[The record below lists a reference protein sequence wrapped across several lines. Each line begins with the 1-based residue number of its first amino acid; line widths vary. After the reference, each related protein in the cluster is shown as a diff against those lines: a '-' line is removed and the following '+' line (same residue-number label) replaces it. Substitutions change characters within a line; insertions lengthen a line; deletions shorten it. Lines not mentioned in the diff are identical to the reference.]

1 MDFFSVQ
8 NILVHIPIGA
18 GGYDLSWIEAV
29 GTIAGLLCI
38 GLASLEKISN
48 YFFGLINVTLFGIIF
63 FQIQLYASLLLQ
75 VFFFAANIYGWYAWS
90 RQTSQNEAELKIR
103 WLPLPKALSWLAVCV
118 VSIGLMTV
126 FINPVFAF
134 LTRVAVMIMQALGL
148 QVAMPELQPDAFPFW
163 DSCMMVLSIVAMIL
177 MTRKYVENWLL
188 WVIINVISVVIFALQ
203 GVYAMSLE
211 YIILTF
217 IALNG
222 SRMWIKSARE
232 EVHVRCPIND
242 DDVNGQTPLYSGGSL
257 AHDKVDIPSEWWRAQ
272 SDSDPSGSVGSDPT
286 RHRDRVAGSPAHA
299 ASSPAS
305 RLPSIHAHGA
315 HCGLPGFPGTSDAS
329 VQRYPAIPVHLQV
342 IHSHY
347 LSTVAT
353 RYAEPEATPVLREWG
368 QQVSSRSR

>member
-1 MDFFSVQ
+1 MQ

-148 QVAMPELQPDAFPFW
+148 QVVMPELQPDAFPFW

-222 SRMWIKSARE
+222 SRMWINSARE
-232 EVHVRCPIND
+232 RAHARCPING
-242 DDVNGQTPLYSGGSL
+242 DDVNGQTPLHSGGSL

-272 SDSDPSGSVGSDPT
+272 SDSDPSGSVGSDQQGIVIVWRDHLHMQ
-286 RHRDRVAGSPAHA
+286 RHHRLLAYHPYMYMVHIADFRDFPAHTT
-299 ASSPAS
+299 
-305 RLPSIHAHGA
+305 LQ
-315 HCGLPGFPGTSDAS
+315 FSDI
-329 VQRYPAIPVHLQV
+329 QRYRC
-342 IHSHY
+342 
-347 LSTVAT
+347 TFK
-353 RYAEPEATPVLREWG
+353 
-368 QQVSSRSR
+368 